1 MKKILSLIMLCLL
14 LSNNRA
20 IAADGQIFLR
30 HNGQMVQT
38 FQSNELPN
46 AVNAAEE
53 GDTIF
58 LTKGRFNHESSFS
71 ITKSIHIIGA
81 GVDEKNYW
89 GENSCVIQGNDITI
103 TNQDNG
109 KIHDI
114 SFEGVYLSQALYLR
128 ADIENVSFK
137 KCKNGNDIYFDSK
150 KNVEYV
156 TFDRCMLNRIL
167 TDNQP
172 GIGNLVAKNCKIEEL
187 YGGTSLKESTSL
199 KFINCNIS
207 KVGAD
212 FNGIFINSIINS
224 IANGSTSYH
233 SATGMLVNT
242 LYHGRS
248 GYDPMENVPQQ
259 DCWLATETLIPTD
272 NDLNCSRSSAELIGA
287 GRVGLDGTSVG
298 IEGGVNPYTLTI
310 HAPTINIKSSKV
322 NGDIK
327 TVTIN
332 VSATAK

>member
-1 MKKILSLIMLCLL
+1 MKKILSLIMLCIFLT
-14 LSNNRA
+14 NNRVYA
-20 IAADGQIFLR
+20 EEGLIILR
-30 HNGQMVQT
+30 HNGKMVQT
-38 FQSNELPN
+38 FQSSELPN
-46 AVNAAEE
+46 AINAAEE

-58 LTKGRFNHESSFS
+58 LTKGRFSHGNSFS

-81 GVDEKNYW
+81 GVDESNYW
-89 GENSCVIQGNDITI
+89 GENSSVIQGNEISI

-109 KIHDI
+109 MIHNI
-114 SFEGVYLSQALYLR
+114 SFEGVYLTQVLNLR
-128 ADIENVSFK
+128 ADIGNITFK
-137 KCKNGNDIYFDSK
+137 KCKNGNDIYIDSE
-150 KNVEYV
+150 KNVENV
-156 TFDRCMLNRIL
+156 TFDRCMLNRIQIN
-167 TDNQP
+167 NQP
-172 GIGNLVAKNCKIEEL
+172 AIGNLVAKNCKIEEL
-187 YGGTSLKESTSL
+187 YGGTGLKETTSL

-212 FNGIFINSIINS
+212 FNGIFVNSIINS

-248 GYDPMENVPQQ
+248 GYDPMKNVPQQ

-272 NDLNCSRSSAELIGA
+272 NDLNCSLSSTELIGA
-287 GRVGLDGTSVG
+287 GRVGLDGTPVG
-298 IEGGVNPYTLTI
+298 IEGGVNPYSLTI
-310 HAPTINIKSSKV
+310 HAPSISIKSSKV
-322 NGDIK
+322 DGATK

>member
-1 MKKILSLIMLCLL
+1 MLCLF
-14 LSNNRA
+14 LSSSRA
-20 IAADGQIFLR
+20 LAADGQIFLR

-38 FQSNELPN
+38 FQSSELPN
-46 AVNAAEE
+46 AISAAEE

-58 LTKGRFNHESSFS
+58 LTKGSFSYGNSFS
-71 ITKSIHIIGA
+71 ISKSIHIIGA

-89 GENSCVIQGNDITI
+89 GENSCVIQGDDITI

-114 SFEGVYLSQALYLR
+114 SFEGVYLTQDLRLR
-128 ADIENVSFK
+128 ADIENITFK
-137 KCKNGNDIYFDSK
+137 KCKNGNSIYFNSE
-150 KNVEYV
+150 KNVENA
-156 TFDRCMLNRIL
+156 TFDRCMLNYIQ
-167 TDNQP
+167 TNNQP
-172 GIGNLVAKNCKIEEL
+172 GIDNLVAKNCKIEEL
-187 YGGTSLKESTSL
+187 YGGTGLKTSTTL

-259 DCWLATETLIPTD
+259 DCWLATETLIPAD
-272 NDLNCSRSSAELIGA
+272 NDLNCSLTTDQLIYA
-287 GRVGLDGTSVG
+287 GRVGLDGTPVG
-298 IEGGVNPYTLTI
+298 IEGGANPYSLTI
-310 HAPTINIKSSKV
+310 HAPSINIKSSKID
-322 NGDIK
+322 GSTK

>member
-1 MKKILSLIMLCLL
+1 MKKIFSLIMLCFFLT
-14 LSNNRA
+14 NYRV

-30 HNGQMVQT
+30 HNGKMVQT
-38 FQSNELPN
+38 FQSSELPN

-58 LTKGRFNHESSFS
+58 LTKGRFYHGSSFS

-81 GVDEKNYW
+81 GVDESNYW
-89 GENSCVIQGNDITI
+89 GENSCVIQGDDISI

-109 KIHDI
+109 KIHNI
-114 SFEGVYLSQALYLR
+114 SFEGVYLTQDLNLR
-128 ADIENVSFK
+128 ADIENVTFK
-137 KCKNGNDIYFDSK
+137 KCKNGNTIYFVSEK
-150 KNVEYV
+150 SIENIK
-156 TFDRCMLNRIL
+156 FDRCMLNYIQ
-167 TDNQP
+167 TNNQP

-187 YGGTSLKESTSL
+187 CGGTGLKETTLL

-207 KVGAD
+207 KIGAD
-212 FNGIFINSIINS
+212 FNGIFVNSIINS
-224 IANGSTSYH
+224 ISNGSTSYH
-233 SATGMLVNT
+233 SATGILVNT
-242 LYHGRS
+242 LYHARS

-272 NDLNCSRSSAELIGA
+272 NDLNCSLSSTELIGA
-287 GRVGLDGTSVG
+287 GRVGLDGTPVG
-298 IEGGVNPYTLTI
+298 IEGGVNPYSLTI
-310 HAPTINIKSSKV
+310 HAPSINIKSSKV
-322 NGDIK
+322 DGDTK